1 MRGANGV
8 GVVSEEVDGG
18 EACGDDRSERVRL
31 VPSSRELMVGAREG
45 KNSAKVPQTPKMP
58 VDTHDVERD
67 LATDRVGETVV
78 GELFL
83 EDLDK
88 LLSDV
93 VDLVVRLEVESLL
106 DGRVPTDGRD
116 VDHAVSELD
125 EGSSE
130 VDKETPEDEVRKS
143 AGIWGR
149 RRAYRL
155 IGMSRSAM

>member
-1 MRGANGV
+1 M
-8 GVVSEEVDGG
+8 VSEEVDGG
-18 EACGDDRSERVRL
+18 EARGDDCSERVRL
-31 VPSSRELMVGAREG
+31 IPSGRELKVGGGGKGREG
-45 KNSAKVPQTPKMP
+45 KKSAKVPQTPKWA

-67 LATDRVGETVV
+67 LATDRVGETIV
-78 GELFL
+78 GELLL

-130 VDKETPEDEVRKS
+130 VYKEIPEDEVRKS
-143 AGIWGR
+143 GDIWGR